1 MNAIERSK
9 KLRNVRVLVR
19 DVQEEKQVGK
29 FALKSGVREQQR
41 IK

>member
-1 MNAIERSK
+1 MNAIERLK

-19 DVQEEKQVGK
+19 DVQEESKW
-29 FALKSGVREQQR
+29 ANLLKSGVREQQR